1 MEDRTKFDATAAA
14 RRLDHLLDAFD
25 ARPNRP
31 YSNGEFAAELAA
43 HGETLSVGDVER
55 MRVTG
60 YRLDDPVMLAVIEAA
75 TGIRPNYFSDEQTA
89 ESVEKDLEL
98 LLAVAKYKDAYRR
111 SGVVS
116 VSMCGAL
123 PSPEDR
129 EATLEWYRIMTG
141 IFESLADRSAR
152 GSAGEL
158 SEPVPPVA
166 AVTTP
171 LERPRR
177 RRWLGR

>member
-1 MEDRTKFDATAAA
+1 MDDSTKFDATAA

-60 YRLDDPVMLAVIEAA
+60 YRLDDPVMLAAIEAA

-116 VSMCGAL
+116 MAMCGGAL

-141 IFESLADRSAR
+141 IFESLAERSAR

-158 SEPVPPVA
+158 SEPVSPVA

-177 RRWLGR
+177 RRWLSR